1 MVVLDGVLCYL
12 SLVFRICEDA
22 RDGVLEGWPRLEFDL
37 EVALGVALGF
47 GPVEVGGDEAAAAAA
62 AAAVVV
68 VEMVG
73 PVVGSGHAIVVVEP
87 ECNQVEVED
96 TETDNGIEA
105 GAAVVV
111 AAAKVRI
118 ATVELAAELVDVEAE
133 Y

>member
-1 MVVLDGVLCYL
+1 MVVLDGVLRHL
-12 SLVFRICEDA
+12 SLVSRICEDA

-47 GPVEVGGDEAAAAAA
+47 GPVEVDGDEAAAAAA
-62 AAAVVV
+62 AVAVV
-68 VEMVG
+68 EVG
-73 PVVGSGHAIVVVEP
+73 PVVGSGRVIVAVEP
-87 ECNQVEVED
+87 ECTQVEVED
-96 TETDNGIEA
+96 TGTDNGIEA

-111 AAAKVRI
+111 AAKVRI

>member
-1 MVVLDGVLCYL
+1 M
-12 SLVFRICEDA
+12 FRICEDV
-22 RDGVLEGWPRLEFDL
+22 RGGVLEGSPRLEFDL

-73 PVVGSGHAIVVVEP
+73 PVVGSGHVTVVVEP

-96 TETDNGIEA
+96 TGTDNGIEA

-111 AAAKVRI
+111 AAAEVRI
-118 ATVELAAELVDVEAE
+118 VTVELAAELVDVEAG

>member
-12 SLVFRICEDA
+12 SLVFRICEDV
-22 RDGVLEGWPRLEFDL
+22 RGGVLEGSPRLEFDL

-47 GPVEVGGDEAAAAAA
+47 GPVEVAGDEAAAVA
-62 AAAVVV
+62 V

-73 PVVGSGHAIVVVEP
+73 PVVGSGHVTVVVEP

-96 TETDNGIEA
+96 NGTDNGIEA

-111 AAAKVRI
+111 AAAEVRI
-118 ATVELAAELVDVEAE
+118 VTVELAAELVDVEAG

>member
-1 MVVLDGVLCYL
+1 M
-12 SLVFRICEDA
+12 SLVFRICEDV
-22 RDGVLEGWPRLEFDL
+22 RGGVLEGSPRLEFDL

-47 GPVEVGGDEAAAAAA
+47 GPVEVAGDEAAAVA
-62 AAAVVV
+62 V

-73 PVVGSGHAIVVVEP
+73 PVVGSGHVTVVVEP

-96 TETDNGIEA
+96 TGTDNGIEA

-111 AAAKVRI
+111 AAAEVRI
-118 ATVELAAELVDVEAE
+118 VTVELAAELVDVEAG

>member
-12 SLVFRICEDA
+12 SLVFRICEDV
-22 RDGVLEGWPRLEFDL
+22 RGGVLEGSPRLELDL

-47 GPVEVGGDEAAAAAA
+47 GPVEVDGDEAAAVA
-62 AAAVVV
+62 V

-73 PVVGSGHAIVVVEP
+73 PVVGSGHVTVVVEP

-96 TETDNGIEA
+96 TGTDNGIEA

-111 AAAKVRI
+111 AAAEVRI
-118 ATVELAAELVDVEAE
+118 VTVELAAELVDVEAG

>member
-1 MVVLDGVLCYL
+1 MVVLDGGLCYL
-12 SLVFRICEDA
+12 SLVFRICEDV
-22 RDGVLEGWPRLEFDL
+22 RGGVLEGSPRLEFDL

-47 GPVEVGGDEAAAAAA
+47 GPVEVAGDEAAAVA
-62 AAAVVV
+62 V

-73 PVVGSGHAIVVVEP
+73 PVVGSGHVTVVVEP

-96 TETDNGIEA
+96 TGTDNGIEA

-111 AAAKVRI
+111 AAAEVRI
-118 ATVELAAELVDVEAE
+118 VTVELAAELVDVEAG

>member
-22 RDGVLEGWPRLEFDL
+22 RGGVLEGSPRLEFDL

-47 GPVEVGGDEAAAAAA
+47 GPVEVAGDEAAAVA
-62 AAAVVV
+62 V

-73 PVVGSGHAIVVVEP
+73 PVVGSGHVTVVVEP

-96 TETDNGIEA
+96 TGTDNGIEA

-111 AAAKVRI
+111 AAAEVRI
-118 ATVELAAELVDVEAE
+118 VTVELAAELVDVEAG

>member
-1 MVVLDGVLCYL
+1 MVVLDGVLRHL
-12 SLVFRICEDA
+12 SLVSRICEDA

-47 GPVEVGGDEAAAAAA
+47 GPVEVAGDEAAAVA
-62 AAAVVV
+62 V

-73 PVVGSGHAIVVVEP
+73 PVVGSGHVTVVVEP

-96 TETDNGIEA
+96 TGTDNGIEA

-111 AAAKVRI
+111 AAAEVRI
-118 ATVELAAELVDVEAE
+118 VTVELAAELVDVEAE

>member
-12 SLVFRICEDA
+12 SLVFRICEDV
-22 RDGVLEGWPRLEFDL
+22 RGGVLEGSPRLEFDL

-47 GPVEVGGDEAAAAAA
+47 GPVEVAGDEAAAVA
-62 AAAVVV
+62 V

-73 PVVGSGHAIVVVEP
+73 PVVGSGHVIVVVEP

-96 TETDNGIEA
+96 TGMDSGIEA

-118 ATVELAAELVDVEAE
+118 VMVELAAELVDVEAG

>member
-1 MVVLDGVLCYL
+1 MVVLDGVLRHL
-12 SLVFRICEDA
+12 SLVSRICEDA

-47 GPVEVGGDEAAAAAA
+47 GPVEVAGDEAAAVA
-62 AAAVVV
+62 V

-73 PVVGSGHAIVVVEP
+73 PVVGSGHVTVVVEP

-96 TETDNGIEA
+96 TGTDNGIEA

-111 AAAKVRI
+111 AAKVRI

>member
-1 MVVLDGVLCYL
+1 MVVLDGVLRHL
-12 SLVFRICEDA
+12 SLVSRICEDA

-47 GPVEVGGDEAAAAAA
+47 GPVEVAGDEAAAVA
-62 AAAVVV
+62 V

-73 PVVGSGHAIVVVEP
+73 PVVGSGHVTVVVEP

-96 TETDNGIEA
+96 TGTDNGIEA

-111 AAAKVRI
+111 AAAEVRI
-118 ATVELAAELVDVEAE
+118 VTVELAAELVDVEAG

>member
-1 MVVLDGVLCYL
+1 MCYL
-12 SLVFRICEDA
+12 SLVFRICEGV
-22 RDGVLEGWPRLEFDL
+22 RGGVLEGSPRLEFDL

-47 GPVEVGGDEAAAAAA
+47 GPVEVAGDEAAAVA
-62 AAAVVV
+62 V

-73 PVVGSGHAIVVVEP
+73 PVVGSGHVTVVVEP

-96 TETDNGIEA
+96 TGTDNGIEA

-111 AAAKVRI
+111 AAAEVRI
-118 ATVELAAELVDVEAE
+118 VTVELAAELVDVEAG

>member
-12 SLVFRICEDA
+12 SLVFRICEDV
-22 RDGVLEGWPRLEFDL
+22 RGGVLEGSPRLEFDL

-47 GPVEVGGDEAAAAAA
+47 GPVEVAGDEAAAVA
-62 AAAVVV
+62 V

-73 PVVGSGHAIVVVEP
+73 PVVGSGHVTVVVEP

-96 TETDNGIEA
+96 NGTDNGVEA

-111 AAAKVRI
+111 AAAEVRI
-118 ATVELAAELVDVEAE
+118 VTVELAAELVDVEAG

>member
-1 MVVLDGVLCYL
+1 MLRHL
-12 SLVFRICEDA
+12 SLVSRICEDA

-47 GPVEVGGDEAAAAAA
+47 GPVEVDGDEAAAAAA
-62 AAAVVV
+62 AVAVV
-68 VEMVG
+68 EVG
-73 PVVGSGHAIVVVEP
+73 PVVGSGRVIVAVEP
-87 ECNQVEVED
+87 ECTQVEVED
-96 TETDNGIEA
+96 TGTDNGIEA

-111 AAAKVRI
+111 AAKVRI

>member
-1 MVVLDGVLCYL
+1 M
-12 SLVFRICEDA
+12 FRICEDV
-22 RDGVLEGWPRLEFDL
+22 RGGVLEGSPRLEFDL

-47 GPVEVGGDEAAAAAA
+47 GPVEVAGDEAAAVA
-62 AAAVVV
+62 V

-73 PVVGSGHAIVVVEP
+73 PVVGSGRVIVAVEP
-87 ECNQVEVED
+87 ECTQVEVED
-96 TETDNGIEA
+96 TGTDNGIEA

-111 AAAKVRI
+111 AAKVRI

>member
-12 SLVFRICEDA
+12 SLVFRICEDV
-22 RDGVLEGWPRLEFDL
+22 RGGVLEGSPRLEFDL

-47 GPVEVGGDEAAAAAA
+47 GPVEVDGDEAAAVA
-62 AAAVVV
+62 V

-73 PVVGSGHAIVVVEP
+73 PVVGSGHVTVVVEP

-96 TETDNGIEA
+96 TGTDNGIEA

-111 AAAKVRI
+111 AAAEVRI
-118 ATVELAAELVDVEAE
+118 VTVELAAELVDVEAG

>member
-1 MVVLDGVLCYL
+1 MVVLDGVLRHL
-12 SLVFRICEDA
+12 SLVSRICEDA

-47 GPVEVGGDEAAAAAA
+47 GPVEVAGDEAAAVA
-62 AAAVVV
+62 V

-73 PVVGSGHAIVVVEP
+73 PVVGSGRVIVAVEP
-87 ECNQVEVED
+87 ECTQVEVED
-96 TETDNGIEA
+96 TGTDNGIEA

-111 AAAKVRI
+111 AAAEVRI
-118 ATVELAAELVDVEAE
+118 VTVELAAELVDVEAG

>member
-12 SLVFRICEDA
+12 SLVFRICEDV
-22 RDGVLEGWPRLEFDL
+22 RGGVLEDWPRLEFDL
-37 EVALGVALGF
+37 EVALGVALEF
-47 GPVEVGGDEAAAAAA
+47 GPVEVAGDEAAAVA
-62 AAAVVV
+62 V

-73 PVVGSGHAIVVVEP
+73 PVVGSGHVIVVVEP

-96 TETDNGIEA
+96 TGTDNGIEA

-111 AAAKVRI
+111 AAAEVRI
-118 ATVELAAELVDVEAE
+118 VTVELAAELVDVEAG

>member
-12 SLVFRICEDA
+12 SLVFRICEDV
-22 RDGVLEGWPRLEFDL
+22 RGGVLEGSPRLEFDL

-47 GPVEVGGDEAAAAAA
+47 GPVEVAGNEAAAVA
-62 AAAVVV
+62 V

-73 PVVGSGHAIVVVEP
+73 PVVGSGHVTVVVEP

-96 TETDNGIEA
+96 TGTDNGIEA

-111 AAAKVRI
+111 AAAEVRI
-118 ATVELAAELVDVEAE
+118 VTVELAAELVDVEAG

>member
-12 SLVFRICEDA
+12 SLVFRICEDV
-22 RDGVLEGWPRLEFDL
+22 RGGVLEGSPRLEFDL

-47 GPVEVGGDEAAAAAA
+47 GPVEVAGDEAAAVA
-62 AAAVVV
+62 V

-73 PVVGSGHAIVVVEP
+73 PVVGSGHVTVVVEP

-96 TETDNGIEA
+96 TGTDNGIEA

-111 AAAKVRI
+111 AAAEVRI
-118 ATVELAAELVDVEAE
+118 VTVELAAELVDVEAE

>member
-1 MVVLDGVLCYL
+1 MVVLDGVLCCL

-22 RDGVLEGWPRLEFDL
+22 HDGALEGWPHLEFDL
-37 EVALGVALGF
+37 EVAHGVALGF
-47 GPVEVGGDEAAAAAA
+47 GPVQVAEDEAA

-68 VEMVG
+68 VETVG

-96 TETDNGIEA
+96 TETDNEIEA

-111 AAAKVRI
+111 AAAMVQI
-118 ATVELAAELVDVEAE
+118 ATVELAAELVDVEAG